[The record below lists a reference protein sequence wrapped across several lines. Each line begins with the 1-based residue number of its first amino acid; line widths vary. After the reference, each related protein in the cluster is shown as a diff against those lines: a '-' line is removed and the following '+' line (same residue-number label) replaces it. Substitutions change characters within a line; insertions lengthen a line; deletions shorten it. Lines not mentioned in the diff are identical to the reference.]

1 MIRRLIL
8 GLAALAAA
16 SGLLHAADG
25 HETLT
30 VLRECPSKGW
40 HRACLAL
47 PFVFAD
53 DNSGRLHTRSVD
65 AGGYQ
70 SETWLDY
77 ILVKGSL
84 LESKGPGSFRLSVS
98 DRQVS
103 ISEIESPNELGVF
116 AFVGR
121 SAKGRPIA
129 LTDRGPLEIHT
140 ASVTFSGAGDLFV
153 VNEKTGKLL
162 RQLVH
167 GVGTAYVVTTAG
179 EIGSWDAQRAIC
191 ISAPTNR
198 TRDLAIITTACKKAG
213 LPTEERVVGG
223 AVVSATDYDEA
234 LVRSVAFDPTDMEV
248 YRVPGT
254 DLLLIWA
261 KWEYCC

>member
-1 MIRRLIL
+1 MIGRLIL
-8 GLAALAAA
+8 GLAAFAAA
-16 SGLLHAADG
+16 LGPLHAADT

-47 PFVFAD
+47 PFTFAD
-53 DNSGRLHTRSVD
+53 DQSGRLHTRSVGPD
-65 AGGYQ
+65 GYL
-70 SETWLDY
+70 SETWLDHL
-77 ILVKGSL
+77 LVKGSL
-84 LESKGPGSFRLSVS
+84 LESKGPGSFRLNLS
-98 DRQVS
+98 DHQVS
-103 ISEIESPNELGVF
+103 MSETESPNELGVF

-121 SAKGRPIA
+121 SAKGRPVV
-129 LTDRGPLEIHT
+129 LTNRGPLEIHT

-167 GVGTAYVVTTAG
+167 GVGTAYVVTKAG
-179 EIGSWDAQRAIC
+179 EIGSWDEKRAIC

-198 TRDLAIITTACKKAG
+198 SRDLAIITTACKSAG
-213 LPTEERVVGG
+213 LPAEGRAIGG
-223 AVVSATDYDEA
+223 AAVLATDYDEG
-234 LVRSVAFDPTDMEV
+234 LVRSIAFDPTDMEV

-261 KWEYCC
+261 EWEYCC